1 MTTNL
6 YRKTVGLLLS
16 LAFLLTTGISLAQS
30 PLSGGT
36 TYAINGTDAPP
47 TTFASLGS
55 AWAYLDTNGVTG
67 TGDVVLELA
76 TGYAGELGP
85 ITLGPV
91 TGASATTGMVVR
103 PAAGYTASTSTIG
116 GASPN
121 QHAIAI
127 TGSYIT
133 LDGRAGGTG
142 TSRAWTVD
150 VTGSNGQMAVRIN
163 NTGGN
168 ITDVAI
174 RYLNMIGEVNSTT
187 GAVFQ
192 ITGSSSNTMQNI
204 TVEENFITSGVA
216 FRGYGITIATASNAG
231 NTGLVIRNNEIT
243 NVYSRGI
250 NVTAAF
256 PDGEISGNRIHHTQ
270 VITGT
275 AEFNGIYVSTS
286 ASNFKVFNNQI
297 YNIKMDGGTTAA
309 VRGIYIF
316 NASASA
322 LSEYY
327 NNVITIGDSLTGTA
341 TGRPVYGIHENS
353 ISGALINVQHN
364 TVRLT
369 GEATANGNVSA
380 AFRRQSSTL
389 MNVNNNNF
397 VNLRTNNGATGAH
410 YAIISNNAFSS
421 LGNNN
426 YAVDATGF
434 VGCFTTSTSSL
445 ASSLA
450 AGNQATLADWNA
462 SGAPDLASVSE
473 APNFVGAGATPP
485 NLDINPAIAS
495 QLESG
500 GMAIAAITTDINGVT
515 RSGTTPDIGAYEFAG
530 LVLDLTAPTISYTA
544 LGNQTPAAAVALTG
558 VDISDASG
566 INATTAKPRVYYKR
580 ISNANAL
587 AGNTSADDG
596 WKFVEATNSSSPFDF
611 SLDMSLLTGGSIVAG
626 DSIVYFV
633 VAEDLAS
640 TPNVTLS
647 DGLSPAAS
655 PASAVLTAAAFPV
668 SGSASLFVVSNSLS
682 GTFTVGTG
690 GDYTSLT
697 DSAGAFAAIN
707 AAVVSGN
714 ITLNIISNLT
724 ESGTNALQPF
734 AAPYTLTIQPS
745 GGAFTV
751 SANTG
756 TNSGVVN
763 ILASRVTIDGDISGT
778 RSLTF
783 ANAST
788 SAPSYGIHFNSV
800 SDVTIRNVNASAGAN
815 NSTSTIS
822 AIQIGGSGNT
832 NILIENNMIT
842 SANFGVNVEGS
853 TSAQNTNVVV
863 RGNMIGDPLTTNTIT
878 RRGVNLAHVVNY
890 EVTGNTISDMSSTNT
905 QMRAIHVEGNST
917 GGMVKENIIRNID
930 YTATSFSGGQGIVIN
945 STNAD
950 LNVDIINN
958 TISGLKGH
966 GSSTRTNNSW
976 GVLIWAGNN
985 ARIIYNSINITDNR
999 SSTTSSPFDGGIMV
1013 NSSAST
1019 GIDVINNMV
1028 SITALPGNTGGKM
1041 FGIYSLGANP
1051 FGTISNNN
1059 FHVAASSQHFVGFN
1073 GADRVSIS
1081 DWISN
1086 SADTNSI
1093 SVDPVFLGATDLVPT
1108 SALTSDLATPI
1119 ASITTDITGA
1129 TRSATTPDLG
1139 AYEYVAASCGLPTS
1153 LIAGPGSA
1161 SSINL
1166 SWTAGG
1172 SETIWE
1178 VEFDTTG
1185 FVQGTGTVSTVSGTP
1200 STIIS
1205 GLAFGGV
1212 YDFYVRAICD
1222 PVGPVASPW
1231 AGPAVG
1237 TINYCVSGA
1246 TNPAD
1251 SKIGSVRVGSDTIVS
1266 LVGAGNCATYTDN
1279 TALPGFQLTY
1289 GVPSSI
1295 EVAYGSCNGD
1305 YASYVS
1311 IYVDF
1316 NNDLTF
1322 DEATELV
1329 AQGAVAAGS
1338 NFVTANPSI
1347 PGVAQHL
1354 GATRMRVV
1362 LREGGSATTTLAC
1375 GTFTY
1380 GETQDFTVT
1389 LNPAP
1394 SCVGVSNLSANP
1406 GSATSAVVTWVGDA
1420 GHQAFQLEYGAVGFT
1435 QGTGTVVGTT
1445 DTFAVISGLTAG
1457 ASYDFYARG
1466 ICDTVNVAA
1475 GPWVGPVSTTLAYCA
1490 SGATNP
1496 ADSRVGIVV
1505 VNGDSVISSV
1515 GPGNCATYTDNTAL
1529 TPFQLTYGGQ
1539 SNIQV
1544 HYGTCNGAYASYA
1557 TVYVD
1562 FNNDLVFDPVT
1573 ELVATGDA
1581 NAGAPLIAT
1590 YTMPAMGPLGT
1601 TRMRVVLR
1609 ESGSATAN
1617 APCGTFTYGETQDFT
1632 VNLNPAPSLAAFNL
1646 LSPPSGTNFTV
1657 SGPAIS
1663 TVDVSWNSSVA
1674 GATYT
1679 WLLDV
1684 PTGNFSSPLASL
1696 PANNGGTDTVVSITL
1711 SAIDALLG
1719 SLNLN
1724 IGDTARTKWTVL
1736 ARSGTD
1742 SSFAA
1747 MPFDLNL
1754 IRGVINTDTV
1764 VNPFNLVSP
1773 PNNFVLDVVGAS
1785 STTASISWNAAT
1797 TNNGA
1802 PVSYTWLLDAVGG
1815 TFATPLASIASN
1827 GGGADTTLTLDFG
1840 TIDGLLASLGLNIG
1854 DSVNT
1859 IWTVRGTSGTN
1870 DTLAAQS
1877 FNLRL
1882 KRGAVIYPPL
1892 NVFIPAA
1899 AAGTSTLGRGPAT
1912 QNSFHRS
1919 AAIYPASE
1927 VASQLAPGQTITTL
1941 GYQIVTPA
1949 AAAVSGTFKLYLV
1962 NTTDVTFA
1970 RSTTWA
1976 TLVSTPSA
1984 MREVYNGSLTI
1995 PNTAGIYNIV
2005 LDSAFTYTGDGLYV
2019 AFEWQATGPISGSA
2033 SYQCNSTLASGQRNA
2048 QDNTAFPA
2056 VLTGSSSFRPRISV
2070 VAPRL
2075 NNDLEVVEMYTL
2087 GKLPI
2092 PSGLPH
2098 TIEAIVRNNS
2108 ATPVVGRTVSLNVTG
2123 ANTYTATENVSL
2135 GVGASATVQFVNYAP
2150 TNLGFNNVAI
2160 SLGADDNSSNNSKSY
2175 VQEVTSGTF
2184 SYADTNATISG
2195 VGFNLGSGILAVR
2208 HDVTGSRAV
2217 ESMNMRFSLDAAS
2230 VGNRV
2235 YGVAMNSAGQ
2245 IVSRSPDITITAAM
2259 QGNYVNMVFD
2269 SAYVVTDDFFFV
2281 GLVQT
2286 PGSPGYFPAMFQSES
2301 PLRPF
2306 AFYTADTLGG
2316 GLGFLGSAN
2325 NFRLVMDAVTIVPAG
2340 AQDSLTNF
2348 NLVSPVNNAVV
2359 NVQGVGGQTITTRWE
2374 SSTATTGNPVTY
2386 EWLLDAPGGTFAT
2399 PIVALTSDGSGA
2411 DTSLVLSY
2419 NAIDNLLAANGVAVG
2434 GSFTGIW
2441 TVRATSGTLTKLAVA
2456 PRTITL
2462 NRGVVAD
2469 TLSAFALLTPAN
2481 NTTLTVTGAATQTVG
2496 ITWEASAFTGV
2507 GTVGYEW
2514 LLDVATGN
2522 FSTPLATI
2530 PATTNSLT
2538 LTFGAI
2544 RNLLI
2549 ANNVPIGTTVPLKW
2563 TVRATSG
2570 SINRLATASFNLT
2583 VTRGA
2588 TSLDTLSAFNLL
2600 SPANN
2605 ASRTLEND
2613 PTQSINFNF
2622 TLSTASFAGTVTY
2635 ELLVDNAAGDFSNP
2649 VMVLPG
2655 TSANSIAASFQAL
2668 SDSLSL
2674 SAGMTFT
2681 GKWTIRAV
2689 NGPVSR
2695 LASAANNI
2703 TFVRGVFT
2711 STNDLSAAGALN
2723 IYPNPTQDVA
2733 YLNINV
2739 EGLEDVTIRVINAV
2753 GQEVMTK
2760 TVNVSTDGG
2769 LIEMDVKDLQQ
2780 GMYFVRVTDGSKVAI
2795 RRLII
2800 QR

>member
-1 MTTNL
+1 M
-6 YRKTVGLLLS
+6 GLLAS
-16 LAFLLTTGISLAQS
+16 LAFMLVSSMALAQS
-30 PLSGGT
+30 PLPGGA
-36 TYAINGTDAPP
+36 TYAINGTDAAP
-47 TTFASLGS
+47 TSFASIGS
-55 AWAYLDTNGVTG
+55 AWAFLDTNGVTG

-76 TGYAGELGP
+76 TGYVGEAGP
-85 ITLGPV
+85 ISLGPV
-91 TGASATTGMVVR
+91 TGASATTGLVVR
-103 PAAGYTASTSTIG
+103 PAAGYTALTSTAG
-116 GASPN
+116 GAFPN

-142 TSRAWTVD
+142 SNRDWTVH
-150 VTGSNGQMAVRIN
+150 VTGTTNAQMAVRIN
-163 NTGGN
+163 NSTGSVTN
-168 ITDVAI
+168 VAV
-174 RYLNMIGEVNSTT
+174 RYLNMIGEAASVT

-192 ITGSSSNTMQNI
+192 ITGNTANTMQNI
-204 TVEENFITSGVA
+204 TVEDNFITSGA
-216 FRGYGITIATASNAG
+216 LIRGYGITVASSNNAA
-231 NTGLVIRNNEIT
+231 NTGLVVRNNEIT

-250 NVTAAF
+250 NITATF
-256 PDGEISGNRIHHTQ
+256 PDGEFYGNKIHHTQ
-270 VITGT
+270 TITGT
-275 AEFNGIYVSTS
+275 AEYNGIYVSAF
-286 ASNFKVFNNQI
+286 ASNFKVYNNHI
-297 YNIKMDGGTTAA
+297 YNVNMVGGTTTAI
-309 VRGIYIF
+309 RGIYIF
-316 NASASA
+316 SASTAA
-322 LSEYY
+322 LSQYY
-327 NNVITIGDSLTGTA
+327 NNVIAIGDLLTGTA
-341 TGRPVYGIHENS
+341 ADRPIFGIHEWAS
-353 ISGALINVQHN
+353 AGSLIDIQHN
-364 TVRLT
+364 TVLLT
-369 GEATANGNVSA
+369 GTAAAGGNVSA

-397 VNLRTNNGATGAH
+397 VNLRTNSGATGAH
-410 YAIISNNAFSS
+410 YGVIANDAFGS
-421 LGNNN
+421 LGHNN

-434 VGCFTTSTSSL
+434 VGCFIVNTSNL
-445 ASSLA
+445 ASILA
-450 AGNQATLADWNA
+450 PGNRATLADWNA
-462 SGAPDLASVSE
+462 SAAIDVASVSE

-485 NLDINPAIAS
+485 NLDINPTIAS

-500 GMAIAAITTDINGVT
+500 GMALAAITTDINGVT
-515 RSGTTPDIGAYEFAG
+515 RSSTTPDIGAYEFAG
-530 LVLDLTAPTISYTA
+530 IALDLTPPAISYAA
-544 LGNQTPAAAVALTG
+544 LGNQTAAAATALTG
-558 VDISDASG
+558 VTVSDASG
-566 INATTAKPRVYYKR
+566 INTTTAKPRAYYKKS
-580 ISNANAL
+580 SNANAL
-587 AGNTSADDG
+587 AGNTAADNG
-596 WKFVEATNSSSPFDF
+596 WKWVEATNSSSPFDF
-611 SLDMSLLTGGSIVAG
+611 SLNMTILTGGSVATG
-626 DSIVYFV
+626 DTVEYFV
-633 VAEDLAS
+633 TAEDLAT
-640 TPNVTLS
+640 TPNVRLS
-647 DGLSPAAS
+647 DGLTAAAA
-655 PASAVLTAAAFPV
+655 PASAVLAASAFPV
-668 SGSASLFVVSNSLS
+668 SGTASAFVVSNSIT

-707 AAVVSGN
+707 GAVVSGN

-724 ESGTNALQPF
+724 ESGANALQPF
-734 AAPYTLTIQPS
+734 AAPHTLTIQPS

-751 SANTG
+751 SASTG
-756 TNSGVVN
+756 ANSGVVN
-763 ILASRVTIDGDISGT
+763 ILASRVTIDGNLSGT

-783 ANAST
+783 ENAST
-788 SAPSYGIHFNSV
+788 SSPSYGIHFNSV
-800 SDVTIRNVNASAGAN
+800 SDVTISNVNVAAGN
-815 NSTSTIS
+815 NNTTTTFN
-822 AIQIGGSGNT
+822 AIHFGGSGNT
-832 NILIENNMIT
+832 NILIEGNMVT
-842 SANFGVNVEGS
+842 KADFGINMDGAAA
-853 TSAQNTNVVV
+853 AQNTNVVV
-863 RGNMIGDPLTTNTIT
+863 RGNMIGDAVAANTVT

-890 EVTGNTISDMSSTNT
+890 EVSGNTIADMSSTTNT
-905 QMRAIHVEGNST
+905 MRAIHIEGNST
-917 GGMVKENIIRNID
+917 GGMIKENIIRNVD

-958 TISGLKGH
+958 AISGLKGH
-966 GSSTRTNNSW
+966 GSFQRTNNSW
-976 GVLIWAGNN
+976 GIIIWAGNN
-985 ARIIYNSINITDNR
+985 ARIIYNAIHISDNR
-999 SSTTSSPFDGGIMV
+999 STTSSATQDGGIMV

-1019 GIDVINNMV
+1019 GINVINNMISV
-1028 SITALPGNTGGKM
+1028 TALPSSANGKM
-1041 FGIYSLGANP
+1041 YGIYSFGANP

-1059 FHVAASSQHFVGFN
+1059 FHVAPTAQHFVGFN
-1073 GADRVSIS
+1073 GADLASITDWATAIGDSTSIS
-1081 DWISN
+1081 
-1086 SADTNSI
+1086 A
-1093 SVDPVFLGATDLVPT
+1093 DPVFTGATNLVPT
-1108 SALTSDLATPI
+1108 SGSTSQLGTPV
-1119 ASITTDITGA
+1119 AGITTDITGA
-1129 TRSATTPDLG
+1129 TRNATTPDMG
-1139 AYEYVAASCGLPTS
+1139 AYEYLPASCGLPTG
-1153 LIAGPGSA
+1153 LIASPAGA

-1166 SWTAGG
+1166 SWTVGG

-1200 STIIS
+1200 TTIIS

-1237 TINYCVSGA
+1237 TINYCASGA
-1246 TNPAD
+1246 TSTGD
-1251 SKIGSVRVGSDTIVS
+1251 SKIGSVRVGSDTIAS
-1266 LVGAGNCATYTDN
+1266 PVGAGNCATYTDN

-1289 GVPSSI
+1289 GVPASI
-1295 EVAYGSCNGD
+1295 EVAYGTCGSNFG
-1305 YASYVS
+1305 SYVS

-1316 NNDLTF
+1316 NNDLVF
-1322 DEATELV
+1322 DQATELI
-1329 AQGAVAAGS
+1329 AQGPVVAGT
-1338 NFVTANPSI
+1338 NFITANPSV

-1362 LREGGSATTTLAC
+1362 MREFGSAANTLAC
-1375 GTFTY
+1375 GTYNY
-1380 GETQDFTVT
+1380 GETQDYTVT

-1394 SCVGVSNLSANP
+1394 SCVGVSSLTANP
-1406 GSATSAVVTWVGDA
+1406 SSATSAVVTWTGDA
-1420 GHQAFQLEYGAVGFT
+1420 AHQAFQLEYGAVGFT
-1435 QGTGTVVGTT
+1435 QGAGTLVSTT

-1466 ICDTVNVAA
+1466 ICDTVNVIA
-1475 GPWVGPVSTTLAYCA
+1475 GPWVGPVGATLAYCA

-1496 ADSRVGIVV
+1496 SDSRVGIVV
-1505 VNGDSVISSV
+1505 INGDSVVSPV
-1515 GPGNCATYTDNTAL
+1515 GAGNCATYTDNTAL

-1539 SNIQV
+1539 SDIQV
-1544 HYGTCNGAYASYA
+1544 HYGTCGGPYASYA

-1573 ELVATGDA
+1573 ELVASGVS
-1581 NAGAPLIAT
+1581 NAGAPLLAS
-1590 YTMPAMGPLGT
+1590 YTMPATGPVGT

-1609 ESGSATAN
+1609 ESGSATSN
-1617 APCGTFTYGETQDFT
+1617 APCGTFSWGETQDFT
-1632 VNLNPAPSLAAFNL
+1632 VILNPAPSLAAFSL

-1657 SGPAIS
+1657 AGSAIS

-1684 PTGNFSSPLASL
+1684 PTGNFSTPLASL
-1696 PANNGGTDTVVSITL
+1696 PANNGGADTVVSITL

-1724 IGDTARTKWTVL
+1724 IGDTAQTKWTVL
-1736 ARSGTD
+1736 ARSGLD
-1742 SSFAA
+1742 SVFAVA
-1747 MPFDLNL
+1747 PFDLNL

-1802 PVSYTWLLDAVGG
+1802 PVNYTWLLDAVGG

-1827 GGGADTTLTLDFG
+1827 GGGADTTLMLDFG

-1882 KRGAVIYPPL
+1882 KRGAVVYPPL
-1892 NVFIPAA
+1892 NVFVPAA
-1899 AAGTSTLGRGPAT
+1899 ASGTSGLGRGPVT
-1912 QNSFHRS
+1912 QNTFHRS
-1919 AAIYPASE
+1919 AAVYPANE

-1941 GYQIVTPA
+1941 GYQITTPA
-1949 AAAVSGTFKLYLV
+1949 AAAVSGAFKLYMV
-1962 NTTDVTFA
+1962 NTADVSFA
-1970 RSTTWA
+1970 RSATWVD
-1976 TLVSTPSA
+1976 LISTPTA
-1984 MREVYNGSLTI
+1984 MQLVYDGSLTV
-1995 PNTAGIYNIV
+1995 PASVGVYNIT
-2005 LDSAFTYTGDGLYV
+2005 LDTAFTYTGGGLYV
-2019 AFEWQATGPISGSA
+2019 AFEWVVSGSASTGA
-2033 SYQCNSTLASGQRNA
+2033 SYQCNAGLGASQRNA
-2048 QDNTAFPA
+2048 QNNTGLPA
-2056 VLTGSSSFRPRISV
+2056 ALTGSSAFRPRISLT
-2070 VAPRL
+2070 APRL
-2075 NNDLEVVEMYTL
+2075 SNDVEVVALYTL

-2123 ANTYTATENVSL
+2123 ANTYAATQTVSL
-2135 GVGASATVQFVNYAP
+2135 GVGASTTVRFENYAP
-2150 TNLGFNNVAI
+2150 TNLGFNNIVV
-2160 SLGADDNSSNNSKSY
+2160 SLAADDNNANNTASY
-2175 VQEVTSGTF
+2175 VQETTTGTF
-2184 SYADTNATISG
+2184 SYADTTSTISG

-2217 ESMNMRFSLDAAS
+2217 ESMNMRFAPATTSL
-2230 VGNRV
+2230 GNRV
-2235 YGVAMNSAGQ
+2235 YGVTMNSVGQ
-2245 IVSRSPDITITAAM
+2245 IVSRTPNMIIDTTM
-2259 QGNYVNMVFD
+2259 LGNYVNMVFD
-2269 SAYVVTDDFFFV
+2269 SAHVVTDDFFFV

-2286 PGSPGYFPAMFQSES
+2286 PGSPGYFPAMFQNES
-2301 PLRPF
+2301 PLRPA

-2316 GLGFLGSAN
+2316 GLGFLGAAN
-2325 NFRLVMDAVTIVPAG
+2325 SFRLVMDAVTIVPAG

-2348 NLVSPVNNAVV
+2348 NLVSPANNAIV

-2441 TVRATSGTLTKLAVA
+2441 IVRATSGTLTKLAVA

-2462 NRGVVAD
+2462 NRGVVSD

-2481 NTTLTVTGAATQTVG
+2481 NATLNVAGATTQTAN
-2496 ITWEASAFTGV
+2496 ITWEASNFTGA
-2507 GTVGYEW
+2507 GTVGYVW
-2514 LLDVATGN
+2514 LLDVPTGD
-2522 FSTPLATI
+2522 FTSPLASI

-2549 ANNVPIGTTVPLKW
+2549 ANNVPVGTTLPLKW
-2563 TVRATSG
+2563 TVRASSG
-2570 SINRLATASFNLT
+2570 TNSRLANASFNLSI
-2583 VTRGA
+2583 TRGV
-2588 TSLDTLSAFNLL
+2588 TSLDSLTPFNLL
-2600 SPANN
+2600 SPTNN

-2613 PTQSINFNF
+2613 PAQSLNFNF
-2622 TLSTASFAGTVTY
+2622 TLSTSSFGGTVTY
-2635 ELLVDNAAGDFSNP
+2635 ELLVADTTGDFTNP
-2649 VMVLPG
+2649 LMVYAG
-2655 TSANSIAASFQAL
+2655 TSANTIAASFQVI

-2674 SAGMTFT
+2674 TAGTTFR
-2681 GKWTIRAV
+2681 GIWTIRAV

-2695 LASAANNI
+2695 LASSANNI

-2723 IYPNPTQDVA
+2723 IYPNPANNVA

-2739 EGLEDVTIRVINAV
+2739 EGLEDVTVRVMNAV

-2760 TVNVSTDGG
+2760 VVNVSTDGG
-2769 LIEMDVKDLQQ
+2769 LIELDVDNFQQ
-2780 GMYFVRVTDGSKVAI
+2780 GMYFVRVTDGNKVAI